1 MKFRY
6 SFQQI
11 VDLKNNERTQA
22 EWILSEAL
30 GRLHTEETSLSS
42 LFSSKDELHQ
52 QISQVSEGSTTISQM
67 LLLQSYMEHID
78 QQISK
83 KQDDIQTAK
92 HVVVNKQE
100 HLSEKMID
108 EKVWSKARE
117 KAYGKHQAFV
127 GKKEQE
133 TLDEMATNRY
143 RRQS

>member
-1 MKFRY
+1 LKFQY

-30 GRLHTEETSLSS
+30 GRLQTEETSLSS

-83 KQDDIQTAK
+83 KQEDIQAAK

-100 HLSEKMID
+100 RLSEKMLD
-108 EKVWSKARE
+108 EKVWSNARE
-117 KAYGKHQAFV
+117 KA
-127 GKKEQE
+127 
-133 TLDEMATNRY
+133 
-143 RRQS
+143 

>member
-1 MKFRY
+1 LKFQY

-30 GRLHTEETSLSS
+30 GRLQTEETSLSS

-83 KQDDIQTAK
+83 KQEDIQAAK
-92 HVVVNKQE
+92 YIVVNKQE
-100 HLSEKMID
+100 SLSEKMLD

-117 KAYGKHQAFV
+117 KAYHKHQAFV

-143 RRQS
+143 KRLS